1 MSTAKHSALGIAS
14 FVISLIAFIS
24 FVSGVTLS
32 GVMEDAGVIAGLP
45 MMFGSLLSVI
55 GAGSG
60 MSSLVFGEYKR
71 KLYALLGILIASI
84 PLALTVV
91 ILWVA
96 TS

>member
-1 MSTAKHSALGIAS
+1 
-14 FVISLIAFIS
+14 
-24 FVSGVTLS
+24 
-32 GVMEDAGVIAGLP
+32 
-45 MMFGSLLSVI
+45 
-55 GAGSG
+55 
-60 MSSLVFGEYKR
+60 MSSLVFGEDKR